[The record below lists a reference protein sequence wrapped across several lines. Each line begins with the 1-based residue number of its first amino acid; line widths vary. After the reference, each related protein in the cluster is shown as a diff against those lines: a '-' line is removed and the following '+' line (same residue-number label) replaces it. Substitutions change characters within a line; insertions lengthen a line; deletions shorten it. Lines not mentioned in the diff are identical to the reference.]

1 MRVTFYTLGCKVNQ
15 NETGAME
22 QLFEANGYTVVPND
36 EPADVY
42 VVNSCTV
49 TNFGDQKSR
58 KWLRRAKRENPGA
71 VTVLTGCYP
80 QAFPEEAAAIA
91 AAIDRTRAERPLTHS
106 TMAQIIRSMG
116 GSVSRAVIDR
126 VKGTTFY
133 ATVYLRCPNGMYT
146 RVDARP
152 SDAIALVIRADA
164 PLFVSREVL
173 EAAALPRSFKPGADR
188 KIEMEEF
195 HKFIE
200 DVKPEDFVTEGN

>member
-1 MRVTFYTLGCKVNQ
+1 MDLDMIPMTIESLALGLIPQPSVLSLRPSKALALPGEEDDDIYDRVLPIWIGPT
-15 NETGAME
+15 
-22 QLFEANGYTVVPND
+22 
-36 EPADVY
+36 
-42 VVNSCTV
+42 
-49 TNFGDQKSR
+49 
-58 KWLRRAKRENPGA
+58 
-71 VTVLTGCYP
+71 
-80 QAFPEEAAAIA
+80 EAAAIA
-91 AAIDRTRAERPLTHS
+91 AAIDRTRAERPLTHP